1 MLPRLL
7 LLFITVPLIE
17 LYLLVK
23 VGERVGAGPTIA
35 LVILTGILG
44 AALARSQGR
53 SILQNLQADLQ
64 AGRPPTNELLDG
76 FLVLVGG
83 IVLLTPGLL
92 TDLFGFALLI
102 PALRAPIRKSLK
114 AGLASR
120 IVTSFPRQPQQR
132 KPRDEDVIDV

>member
-23 VGERVGAGPTIA
+23 VGEEVGAGPTIA

-53 SILQNLQADLQ
+53 SILQNLQTDLQ
-64 AGRPPTNELLDG
+64 AGRSPTNELLDG

-102 PALRAPIRKSLK
+102 PALRTPIRKRLQS
-114 AGLASR
+114 GLASR
-120 IVTSFPRQPQQR
+120 FVTQFPRQPQQR
-132 KPRDEDVIDV
+132 KPRDENVIDV